1 MAFSSIK
8 GDVRMDQHK
17 SLFSI
22 SHDHFHGQLL
32 VQLID
37 EELPQYPEAAGK
49 LRNRIKN
56 VIEFYDRELAN
67 HFYIEEEVLQPAV
80 RGITEEIDGIFDE
93 IIQEHL
99 EIEKT
104 VKSLK
109 KKTDDPV
116 KTLKRFAVQLGAH
129 IQKEERVL
137 FIKIRDALD
146 SEELKQL
153 AANLNEK
160 GYEHIYN

>member
-1 MAFSSIK
+1 M
-8 GDVRMDQHK
+8 GQHK

-37 EELPQYPEAAGK
+37 EEFPQYSESETRLK
-49 LRNRIKN
+49 NRIKN
-56 VIEFYDRELAN
+56 VIEFYDRELGN

-80 RGITEEIDGIFDE
+80 RGISKEIDVIFDE

-109 KKTDDPV
+109 KKSADPL

-129 IQKEERVL
+129 IQKEE
-137 FIKIRDALD
+137 LD
-146 SEELKQL
+146 SEDLKQL
-153 AANLNEK
+153 AENLNKK
-160 GYEHIYN
+160 GYEHIYNY